1 MTEDIFE
8 TPSSTPHFQTELAEQ
23 LAKLA
28 PEAVADGKINVL
40 KLQELLSQ
48 DAADTSERFG
58 LFWPGKQQA
67 LRIAQMPTTAT
78 LRPEPDKSKDW
89 DTTKNVFIEGDNL
102 EVLKILQKH
111 YHGKVKVIYI
121 DPPYNTGRDFVYK
134 DKFEENIASYL
145 RWSNQTDDDGER
157 TSSNSETDG
166 RYHSNWLDMMFP
178 RLKLARNLLT
188 DDGLIFISI
197 DDSEVANLLAL
208 SREVFGESNVIG
220 TLIHQRAKGGGQ
232 AKFLVRGH
240 DYLVAIS
247 KNISKVTALL
257 RPKVVQQP
265 VITIDGVDYLKNDDV
280 LRRSFGKYD
289 RSLDRR
295 CFYEEVEELK
305 GKAKKDEIDKLLDEG
320 KLHLEFQ
327 PKSGMHVIY
336 ELTPLVDATSKL
348 YSIIKVLSEQ
358 GKEDLEKL
366 GIGDLF
372 DYPKPVEFVKQVI
385 QAATLRD
392 KNAIVL
398 DFFAGSGTTAQ
409 AVMELNLEDN
419 GERRYVLIQ
428 LPEPT
433 EIGSVAKTQGYLTV
447 SDITRRRIT
456 LAGEKIDD
464 LNGGKLTF
472 EHDSSD
478 TGFRSYRL
486 ENTNFKKWSTSSGTS
501 TVGLE
506 QELFSLR
513 DSANDAASAFD
524 LLTEILL
531 KQGYSLS
538 EIAEQVSIAGLEII
552 SVGQG
557 LVLAYLNEH
566 LKPSIEALR
575 EVIATKPSR
584 FIILEDSFQ
593 GDDELKTNLTQLCR
607 SKNIEL
613 WTA

>member
-1 MTEDIFE
+1 MNEDIFE
-8 TPSSTPHFQTELAEQ
+8 TPSSTPNFQTELAAQ
-23 LAKLA
+23 LAELV
-28 PEAVADGKINVL
+28 PEAIADGKIDVL
-40 KLQELLSQ
+40 KLQELLAQ
-48 DAADTSERFG
+48 DAAETSERFG
-58 LFWPGKQQA
+58 LFWPGKHRA
-67 LRIAQMPTTAT
+67 LRLAQMPTTAT
-78 LRPEPDKSKDW
+78 LRPEPEKSKEW

-102 EVLKILQKH
+102 EALKILQKH

-134 DKFEENIASYL
+134 DNFEENIANYL
-145 RWSNQTDDDGER
+145 RWSKQADVDGQR
-157 TSSNSETDG
+157 TSTNSETDG
-166 RYHSNWLDMMFP
+166 RYHSNWLDMMYP

-197 DDSEVANLLAL
+197 DDSELANLLAL

-232 AKFLVRGH
+232 AKFVVRGH
-240 DYLVAIS
+240 DYLVVIS
-247 KNISKVTALL
+247 KNLSKVTALL

-265 VITIDGVDYLKNDDV
+265 VVTIDGVDYLKNDDV

-305 GKAKKDEIDKLLDEG
+305 GKDKKAEIDKLLAEG
-320 KLHLEFQ
+320 KLHLELQ
-327 PKSGMHVIY
+327 AKSGMHVIY

-433 EIGSVAKTQGYLTV
+433 ESGSVAKKMGYLTI
-447 SDITRRRIT
+447 SDITRKRIS
-456 LAGEKIDD
+456 LAGEQIDGQR
-464 LNGGKLTF
+464 NEQLTLGSGF
-472 EHDSSD
+472 GDV
-478 TGFRSYRL
+478 GFRSYRL
-486 ENTNFKKWSTSSGTS
+486 ENTSFKNWSISSSTSNQD
-501 TVGLE
+501 LE
-506 QELFSLR
+506 QQLFDLR
-513 DSANDAASAFD
+513 DTADDKASEFD

-538 EIAEQVSIAGLEII
+538 EVSEQISIAGLELM

-566 LKPSIEALR
+566 VKPSVEALR
-575 EVIATKPSR
+575 EVMAAEPSKL
-584 FIILEDSFQ
+584 IVLEDAFQ
-593 GDDELKTNLTQLCR
+593 GDDELKTNLAQLCKSR
-607 SKNIEL
+607 NIEL